1 MTTKTLLEIRRLHGQ
16 GLSDTEIAK
25 RLGLHVAWAT
35 IWRQNLGLKR
45 NTRPGGRP
53 RKLYFV
59 WRERDDELVACGT
72 ARECAM
78 KMGIK
83 LGSFYSEVSRSRA
96 GKRSYYKILVE
107 GMNDDRSDEP
117 AGTAGEGPDD
127 PHGAVHRDRPAG
139 VSAGRENAAGGH

>member
-25 RLGLHVAWAT
+25 KIGHSVSWTT

-45 NTRPGGRP
+45 NTKPGGRP

-59 WRERDDELVACGT
+59 WREKTDELVAYGT
-72 ARECAM
+72 ARECSE

-83 LGSFYSEVSRSRA
+83 LSSFYSEVTRTRS
-96 GKRSYYKILVE
+96 GQHKYYKILVE
-107 GMNDDRSDEP
+107 NLGGDECV
-117 AGTAGEGPDD
+117 GE
-127 PHGAVHRDRPAG
+127 A
-139 VSAGRENAAGGH
+139 